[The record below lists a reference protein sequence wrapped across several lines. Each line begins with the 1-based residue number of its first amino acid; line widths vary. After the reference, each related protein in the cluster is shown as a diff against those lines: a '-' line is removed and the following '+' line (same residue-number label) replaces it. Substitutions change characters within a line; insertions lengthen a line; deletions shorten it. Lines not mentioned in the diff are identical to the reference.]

1 MKPSKYS
8 FLLADAMCCYK
19 IFSLLLSLRYIFV
32 LVVVSIYFCSVDA
45 FMSGSVI
52 LYVLQNI
59 LKTDLPQSFRGLV
72 VHFKT
77 IFWSLVYRCYLWEDS
92 HIKVEPNFGKL
103 LF

>member
-32 LVVVSIYFCSVDA
+32 LVVVSIYFGSVDA

-59 LKTDLPQSFRGLV
+59 LKTDLPQIFRGLV

-77 IFWSLVYRCYLWEDS
+77 IFCSLVYKCYLWEDS
-92 HIKVEPNFGKL
+92 HIKV
-103 LF
+103 